1 MNFKTSSEDL
11 PIQKTDTPSISLKK
25 CSRCK
30 KLYDGINFKFNLKNL
45 SYSKQCITCQ
55 KKQLEYVMKHYNKNK
70 DNEEYQD
77 KVKGYRDKYRQSETF
92 QQYRE
97 NRKQDEEVK
106 ERKRIA
112 DREWRANNAEKVKEQ
127 AKRNYTTYYAKH
139 KDTEEYK
146 ERRKKNRSKP
156 EIKEK
161 SKEYYSK
168 SETKERR
175 NKIQNR
181 RRKEDIGFALRQNV
195 SQRINKALKNVNS
208 VKSDKTVKYLGC
220 SMVEFVKH
228 IEKQFK
234 DGMTW
239 DNYGRS
245 SVGNNKHWEVDH
257 IIPIN
262 YEKPSFEDVK
272 ERLVYTNCQPMWAE
286 ENRSK
291 SNRYIG

>member
-1 MNFKTSSEDL
+1 
-11 PIQKTDTPSISLKK
+11 
-25 CSRCK
+25 
-30 KLYDGINFKFNLKNL
+30 
-45 SYSKQCITCQ
+45 
-55 KKQLEYVMKHYNKNK
+55 MKHYNKNK
-70 DNEEYQD
+70 ENEEYQD

-161 SKEYYSK
+161 
-168 SETKERR
+168 R
-175 NKIQNR
+175 NKTQNDKR
-181 RRKEDIGFALRQNV
+181 NTDIIVSLRDNI
-195 SQRINKALKNVNS
+195 SRRINKALKNVNS
-208 VKSDKTVKYLGC
+208 VKSDKTVEYLGC
-220 SMVEFVKH
+220 SMVDFVKH

-234 DGMTW
+234 EGMTW
-239 DNYGRS
+239 DNYGRR

>member
-1 MNFKTSSEDL
+1 MDFKTIFSSEVL
-11 PIQKTDTPSISLKK
+11 PTLKTDTPSISLKK

-30 KLYDGINFKFNLKNL
+30 KLYDCFNFKLNLKNL
-45 SYSKQCITCQ
+45 SYPKQCITCQ
-55 KKQLEYVMKHYNKNK
+55 EKQLEYVMKHYNKNK
-70 DNEEYQD
+70 ENEEYQD

-97 NRKQDEEVK
+97 NRKQDEEAK

-112 DREWRANNAEKVKEQ
+112 DREWRANNAEKVKEHSKKNN
-127 AKRNYTTYYAKH
+127 ATYYAKH
-139 KDTEEYK
+139 KHTEEYK
-146 ERRKKNRSKP
+146 TKKKEQRSKLKT
-156 EIKEK
+156 KEQRNK
-161 SKEYYSK
+161 RQQ
-168 SETKERR
+168 ERR
-175 NKIQNR
+175 NN
-181 RRKEDIGFALRQNV
+181 DIIVSLRDNV
-195 SQRINKALKNVNS
+195 SRRISKALKNVNS

-220 SMVEFVKH
+220 SMVDFVKH

-234 DGMTW
+234 EGMTW

-262 YEKPSFEDVK
+262 YENPSLEDVK
-272 ERLVYTNCQPMWAE
+272 ERLVYSNCQPMWAE